1 MPTWSDILQ
10 WDHTDLTEAA
20 ASLSSLRTKLTT
32 SADDAALAG
41 SAVLSSGAGVDQA
54 LATLKSLTGN
64 HDDLVNEVSEL
75 MMATADAAD
84 GVWDVKTRV
93 LECQQYADTH
103 SYLSIND
110 DGTVSC
116 ERTSPP
122 PPDEVGTRGG
132 AAGSSVT
139 KYTAENKGRSEDAK
153 ELRGMISDAISR
165 AVEVDDAY
173 AERLRAL
180 KNGTYTCSETS
191 ASNSPGLPDR
201 PQVGWSTTEVATW
214 WRSLTQ
220 EERDAIIKDNP
231 EWIGNL
237 DGVDARSRDLANR
250 NRIDEELEKADEA
263 VTNAQVLYDDW
274 QNNYADGQMKNPY
287 LDQLLTAHER
297 KSDLEAIERHA
308 GEHPDHSLLVLDTS
322 GSARVRAAVGVGD
335 VDAAEHV
342 STYVPGMGT
351 NPADTL
357 DRYVEEADRI
367 RNHAIDQNNGTVA
380 TVAWL
385 GYDAPPG
392 LGQPGWTSVT
402 STSQAEAGADSLNSF
417 TEGINASRAAAG
429 GAEPHQTILGHSY
442 GSTTSGIAVSRAREG
457 VADDLVMFGSPGSG
471 VHDIREYNLGT
482 GQAHVSAV
490 DSNDWVQGAGPD
502 SSFGANPTGLYGINH
517 LSGDAPRPQGINNF
531 NPFARHSNYLM
542 EGAGAL
548 EDMAK
553 VVAGK
558 GP

>member
-54 LATLKSLTGN
+54 LATLKPLTGN
-64 HDDLVNEVSEL
+64 HEDLVNEVSEL

-139 KYTAENKGRSEDAK
+139 KYTAENKGRSEDAE
-153 ELRGMISDAISR
+153 ELRGMMSDAISR

-180 KNGTYTCSETS
+180 KSGTYTCSETS

-201 PQVGWSTTEVATW
+201 PQAGWSATEVATW
-214 WRSLTQ
+214 WRSLAQ
-220 EERDAIIKDNP
+220 EERDAIIRDNP

-237 DGVDARSRDLANR
+237 DGVDAKSRDLANR
-250 NRIDEELEKADEA
+250 NRVDDELEKADEA

-274 QNNYADGQMKNPY
+274 QKNYADGQMKNPY

-297 KSDLEAIERHA
+297 KSDLEAIEKHA
-308 GEHPDHSLLVLDTS
+308 REHPDHSLLVLDTS

-335 VDAAEHV
+335 VDTAEHV

-367 RNHAIDQNNGTVA
+367 RSHAIDQENGTVA

-385 GYDAPPG
+385 GYDAPPRTGTTG
-392 LGQPGWTSVT
+392 LDLSGINVPGGGRSRLPQLLHRGHQRLARRGGGRRTPSDYSRPLLRIHHQRDSCKPRPRGCGRRPGHVRLTGLRGPRYQGVQPG
-402 STSQAEAGADSLNSF
+402 N
-417 TEGINASRAAAG
+417 R
-429 GAEPHQTILGHSY
+429 
-442 GSTTSGIAVSRAREG
+442 
-457 VADDLVMFGSPGSG
+457 
-471 VHDIREYNLGT
+471 T
-482 GQAHVSAV
+482 GPCLRRRQ
-490 DSNDWVQGAGPD
+490 P
-502 SSFGANPTGLYGINH
+502 
-517 LSGDAPRPQGINNF
+517 
-531 NPFARHSNYLM
+531 
-542 EGAGAL
+542 
-548 EDMAK
+548 
-553 VVAGK
+553 
-558 GP
+558 